1 MFGQPAANTFGANT
15 QGNSLFGQSNTN
27 TTGAFGGTTQTGG
40 FGQQT
45 TGNTFGQPATGNTFG
60 QQTTGNTFGQQTTG
74 NTFGQQTTGNTF
86 GQPAN
91 NTFGQPTSNT
101 FGNQTTTGFGANTFG
116 QNKPTLTLNTGVN
129 QPKPTSLFGNTQTNT
144 GFGQNKTGFGQS
156 NIFGGQ
162 PAQQTNMFGQST
174 FGQQQNQF
182 QNQTFQN
189 NNQQAQALDQVK
201 AAASA
206 FDPSSPACV
215 FKHYFYN
222 MVHQS
227 EVGLYQPSPNED
239 RSLYEQAQQQNPD
252 PTCMVPVL
260 AVGFDGLKKRSEI
273 QNEQLATH
281 KEKLAEIQEKIVKL
295 EQTRTI
301 STIIKIE
308 EYKRKHRQLVHKVF
322 QLLKSVQLLRNKG
335 YILRPE
341 EEALITRLIS
351 MDRDL
356 AKPSVFRGRINEIW
370 AQVQQFK
377 DVEPVSVSID
387 PQSIKPLYSA
397 LEGMGKG
404 LMELTSVCRE
414 DDSTLSQIE
423 RAYME
428 ASLK

>member
-40 FGQQT
+40 FGQPT
-45 TGNTFGQPATGNTFG
+45 TGTTFGQPATGTTFG
-60 QQTTGNTFGQQTTG
+60 QPATGTTFGQPATG
-74 NTFGQQTTGNTF
+74 TTF

-101 FGNQTTTGFGANTFG
+101 FGNQTTTGFGASTFG

-129 QPKPTSLFGNTQTNT
+129 QPKPTTSLFGNTQTNT

-182 QNQTFQN
+182 QSQTFQN

-215 FKHYFYN
+215 FK
-222 MVHQS
+222 V
-227 EVGLYQPSPNED
+227 L
-239 RSLYEQAQQQNPD
+239 LAQQQNPD

-404 LMELTSVCRE
+404 LMELTNVCRE

>member
-1 MFGQPAANTFGANT
+1 MFGQPANTNTFGANT
-15 QGNSLFGQSNTN
+15 QSNSLFGQQGNNTN
-27 TTGAFGGTTQTGG
+27 TAFGGAAQTGG
-40 FGQQT
+40 FGQPAAT
-45 TGNTFGQPATGNTFG
+45 TNTFGQPATT
-60 QQTTGNTFGQQTTG
+60 
-74 NTFGQQTTGNTF
+74 NTF
-86 GQPAN
+86 GQPAAT
-91 NTFGQPTSNT
+91 NTFGQPSNTNTFGQPSTGLFGNQTNTGFGQNNSNT
-101 FGNQTTTGFGANTFG
+101 FG
-116 QNKPTLTLNTGVN
+116 KPTLSLNTGVN
-129 QPKPTSLFGNTQTNT
+129 QPKPSTSLFGNTQNNT
-144 GFGQNKTGFGQS
+144 GFGQNKPTGFGTS

-162 PAQQTNMFGQST
+162 PAQQSNMFGQST
-174 FGQQQNQF
+174 FSQPQQNQF
-182 QNQTFQN
+182 QNQSFQTN
-189 NNQQAQALDQVK
+189 SILNFNPDQQAQALDQVR

-206 FDPSSPACV
+206 FDPSSPAC
-215 FKHYFYN
+215 HYFYN

-227 EVGLYQPSPNED
+227 EVGLYQPGPTED
-239 RSLYEQAQQQNPD
+239 RTLYEQAQQQNPD
-252 PTCMVPVL
+252 PSCMVPVL

-273 QNEQLATH
+273 QNDQLATH
-281 KEKLAEIQEKIVKL
+281 KEKLAEIQEKIFKL

-387 PQSIKPLYSA
+387 SQSIKPLYSA

-414 DDSTLSQIE
+414 DDSTLLQIE

>member
-1 MFGQPAANTFGANT
+1 MFGQPKPANTFGQTNTFGGNTQSTSLFGQPNTNTASAFGANNQTGGFGQPAAINTFGKPAANTFGQPTTNTFGQPTTNTFGQPTTNTFGQPAANTFG
-15 QGNSLFGQSNTN
+15 
-27 TTGAFGGTTQTGG
+27 
-40 FGQQT
+40 
-45 TGNTFGQPATGNTFG
+45 QPAANTFG
-60 QQTTGNTFGQQTTG
+60 QQ
-74 NTFGQQTTGNTF
+74 
-86 GQPAN
+86 
-91 NTFGQPTSNT
+91 SN
-101 FGNQTTTGFGANTFG
+101 TGFGQNNTNAFG

-129 QPKPTSLFGNTQTNT
+129 QPKPTLSLFGNTQTNT
-144 GFGQNKTGFGQS
+144 FGQANTNTGFGQS
-156 NIFGGQ
+156 NIFGD
-162 PAQQTNMFGQST
+162 
-174 FGQQQNQF
+174 
-182 QNQTFQN
+182 
-189 NNQQAQALDQVK
+189 QQAQALDQVK

-227 EVGLYQPSPNED
+227 EVGLYQPGPNED

-252 PTCMVPVL
+252 PSCMVPVL

-281 KEKLAEIQEKIVKL
+281 KEKLAEIQEKLVKL
-295 EQTRTI
+295 DQNRTI
-301 STIIKIE
+301 STVIKIE

-341 EEALITRLIS
+341 EEALITRLLS

-377 DVEPVSVSID
+377 DIEPVSVSID
-387 PQSIKPLYSA
+387 PQSIKPLYAA

-404 LMELTSVCRE
+404 LTEVTSVCKE
-414 DDSTLSQIE
+414 DDTTLSQIE